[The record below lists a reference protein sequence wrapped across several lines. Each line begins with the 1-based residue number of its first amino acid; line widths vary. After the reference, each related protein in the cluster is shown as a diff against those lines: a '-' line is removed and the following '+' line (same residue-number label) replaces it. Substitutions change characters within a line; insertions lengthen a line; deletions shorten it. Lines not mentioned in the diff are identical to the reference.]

1 MKKLTSLFTIICC
14 ASALTAC
21 TEDHLYYETSH
32 SAYNSTQT
40 VAPSSYYG
48 TAQTPPPPSVGST
61 TYYTGVPANN
71 PPASGYNSTQTPS
84 APPAGYSNNQQQVPG
99 NGYRGNNPGYY
110 ANPVNVAQPANNAPA
125 RANTMND
132 EFAASRAAVPAKV
145 VPAASTEYPTSSNVI
160 PVGKLTAIHKD
171 TPHQLAP
178 ASPIVK
184 TDKTVALA
192 PDIR

>member
-1 MKKLTSLFTIICC
+1 MKKLTSLLTIICC

-32 SAYNSTQT
+32 TAYNSTQT

-48 TAQTPPPPSVGST
+48 TAQTPPSPSVGST

-71 PPASGYNSTQTPS
+71 PPPASGYSSTQTPS

-110 ANPVNVAQPANNAPA
+110 ANPVNVAQPANATPA

-132 EFAASRAAVPAKV
+132 EYAASHAAAPAKV
-145 VPAASTEYPTSSNVI
+145 VPAQYSTSSNVI
-160 PVGKLTAIHKD
+160 PVGKLAAIHRD
-171 TPHQLAP
+171 APRQPAP
-178 ASPIVK
+178 ALPIVK
-184 TDKTVALA
+184 TDKAVALA